1 MSARTAFEAL
11 QQRGNVMAIRNGCS
25 VEIHTNSRMKTSSA
39 NRLCDE
45 LVTLLAAHDVAA
57 WSSGAIIY
65 DNVVKVDL
73 HPSEVKS

>member
-11 QQRGNVMAIRNGCS
+11 QRIGNVMAIRNGCS
-25 VEIHTNSRMKTSSA
+25 VDINTNSRIETSSA

-45 LVTLLAAHDVAA
+45 LVALLAAHDVPA

-73 HPSEVKS
+73 HPSEAQQ